1 MMEGYV
7 SKKETPPSNGG
18 KSTGREAA
26 VDTEVT
32 NEAQIPVEPQTDGKD
47 GVGAQSSELDVLRR
61 ESMANLEGWQRT
73 LAEFQN
79 YKKRTERETRDT
91 YQNATLDALKNLLP
105 IIDDFERAMANLPEA
120 VEGQTWLSG
129 ISLIHRKFMKLL
141 EDYNITMVDPVG
153 EVFDPNRHQA
163 IGTVESSEVESGHV
177 AETLQKGF
185 ISGDR
190 VLRPAVVKVAE

>member
-1 MMEGYV
+1 LEGYV

-18 KSTGREAA
+18 KSTEREAA
-26 VDTEVT
+26 VDNEVK
-32 NEAQIPVEPQTDGKD
+32 NEAQAPVEAQTDGKD
-47 GVGAQSSELDVLRR
+47 GGGAQSSEVDALRR
-61 ESMANLEGWQRT
+61 ESKANLEGWQRT

-91 YQNATLDALKNLLP
+91 YQNATLDVLKNLLP

-120 VEGQTWLSG
+120 IEGQTWLSG

-153 EVFDPNRHQA
+153 EAFDPNRHQA
-163 IGTVESSEVESGHV
+163 IGTVESSDVESGHV

-185 ISGDR
+185 VSGDR